1 MSSIKKPT
9 QSTEQTLQEWFQSHG
24 GILQSVCI
32 VHQGR
37 ERQMLTQQA
46 IAAGD
51 YILKIPFSVLLCEQL
66 LHHDTN
72 EEHQL
77 IIQLGHC
84 MSRQARLAALFLL
97 EAESKHSKWQPY
109 IRSLPHHLDHI
120 PLFLDQPTSRM
131 LAGSS
136 VHESI
141 LERRFMLN
149 LDYQQL
155 TQKISGFSRFSM
167 SNFAWART
175 LVNTRCFCY
184 QNDGEQQVAMVPLL
198 DMCQHSDEPNAFWYF
213 DDTSRE
219 FLLTANTPIA
229 ANKEV
234 VVSYGK
240 KHNSRL
246 FSSYGFY
253 LPGSGLDQAVLTA
266 SLSPQD
272 KYFQQK
278 HALVG
283 KTQGNWS
290 LSNYYDDAM
299 KSLMSFLR
307 LNALDTLNATEL
319 TLWETQNALSLNNEL
334 HALSQLDRLSQQAL
348 KGFPTTIKQDLDIL
362 AQSDLNANQRACIE
376 ITLKEKQV
384 LSNIGDFAKLAMS
397 FLLGQDKRS
406 SKQAENT
413 YFKGYLIELQ
423 RLNTAQSEINLYV
436 H

>member
-9 QSTEQTLQEWFQSHG
+9 LSTEQALQEWFQSQG
-24 GILQSVCI
+24 GTQQAVSI
-32 VHQGR
+32 VYRGK
-37 ERQMLTQQA
+37 ERQMLTQHD

-51 YILKIPFSVLLCEQL
+51 CILKIPFSALLCEQL
-66 LHHDTN
+66 LHHDTT

-77 IIQLGHC
+77 IIQLGQS
-84 MSRQARLAALFLL
+84 MSRQARLAALLLL

-109 IRSLPHHLDHI
+109 IRSLPHQLDHI
-120 PLFLDQPTSRM
+120 PLFFDQPTSRM

-136 VHESI
+136 VHESV
-141 LERRFMLN
+141 LERRFMIN

-155 TQKISGFSRFSM
+155 TQHIPGFSRFSVA
-167 SNFAWART
+167 NYAWART
-175 LVNTRCFCY
+175 LVNTRCFGY
-184 QNDGEQQVAMVPLL
+184 QDGEEQQVAMVPLL
-198 DMCQHSDEPNAFWYF
+198 DMCQHGDEPNAFWYF

-229 ANKEV
+229 ANKEI

-253 LPGSGLDQAVLTA
+253 LPDSGLDQAVLTA

-272 KYFQQK
+272 KHFQQK
-278 HALVG
+278 HALLG
-283 KTQGNWS
+283 KIQGNWS
-290 LSNYYDDAM
+290 LSNRYDDAM

-307 LNALDTLNATEL
+307 LNALDTLSATEL
-319 TLWETQNALSLNNEL
+319 TLWEAQNVLSLNNEL
-334 HALSQLDRLSQQAL
+334 HALSQLGRLSQHAL
-348 KGFPTTIKQDLDIL
+348 KGFPTSIKQDLDIL
-362 AQSDLNANQRACIE
+362 AQSDLSANQRACIE
-376 ITLKEKQV
+376 IRLREKQV
-384 LSNIGDFAKLAMS
+384 LNNIDDFAKHAMG

-406 SKQAENT
+406 PEQAENT
-413 YFKGYLIELQ
+413 CFAGYLIELQ
-423 RLNTAQSEINLYV
+423 RLNTAQSEVSLYV